1 MGGEFLSLT
10 STQDL
15 KCGSS
20 GIYGPLFYL
29 LARLLGLVANLV
41 SYRLKPSK
49 IGGESL
55 SKPPRL
61 RNLVH
66 CSTEL
71 NTNLTPADGFVVIFR
86 RRL

>member
-1 MGGEFLSLT
+1 MGLLEYIVHC
-10 STQDL
+10 STY
-15 KCGSS
+15 SAITAA
-20 GIYGPLFYL
+20 GII
-29 LARLLGLVANLV
+29 VANLV

-71 NTNLTPADGFVVIFR
+71 NTKLKPAEIRGDISSEFVAGYSWF
-86 RRL
+86 

>member
-1 MGGEFLSLT
+1 MWVFRNIWFT
-10 STQDL
+10 VRPTQ
-15 KCGSS
+15 
-20 GIYGPLFYL
+20 

-41 SYRLKPSK
+41 SYRLKLSK

-61 RNLVH
+61 RSLIH

-71 NTNLTPADGFVVIFR
+71 NTNLKPAKIGGDISPEFVAGYSW
-86 RRL
+86 L